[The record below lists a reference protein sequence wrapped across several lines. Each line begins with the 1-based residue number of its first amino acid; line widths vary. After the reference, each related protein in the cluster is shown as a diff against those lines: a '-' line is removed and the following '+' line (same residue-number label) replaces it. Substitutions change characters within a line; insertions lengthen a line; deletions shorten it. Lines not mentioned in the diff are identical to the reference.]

1 MAVVTFRALG
11 FWVTVAALAVLGV
24 FDLVQHYDTA
34 APAAMALSVVRV
46 APLLGYRRMPVEMW
60 VTELVALLVTALV
73 TVPVSPDEPWPW
85 AVTSTA
91 SVAVLAGLVASLGRR
106 GLSIVMFAV
115 LTGLGLLLAVWPGRG
130 DWTSP
135 VITVVVVGVAMVVG
149 DHVHGRG
156 AIEVELAEERKISAE
171 ERALR
176 SVVEERARIARELH
190 DVVAHHMSMITV
202 QAETARFR
210 HADVPSAVAGEFT
223 EIAKVAR
230 TSLSELRGLL
240 SALRDDGA
248 DAHRAPQPTLADVRE
263 LVDRITSAGTPVSL
277 DLPPD
282 TTGLPQVVELAVYR
296 IVQEAL
302 SNVVRHANGAD
313 TRVVI
318 TRSDTALDIEVTNE
332 RPPVSPDS
340 GTDPGTGAGGHG
352 LIGLRERAT
361 LLGGTFTTDR
371 PAGGWRV
378 RATLPIQRG
387 RSDQ

>member
-1 MAVVTFRALG
+1 MAVVTIRAIG
-11 FWVTVAALAVLGV
+11 FWVTVAALVVLGA

-34 APAAMALSVVRV
+34 APVAMALSVVRV

-60 VTELVALLVTALV
+60 VTELVAVLVTALV

-91 SVAVLAGLVASLGRR
+91 SVAALAGLVASLGTRR
-106 GLSIVMFAV
+106 LSVVTLAV

-135 VITVVVVGVAMVVG
+135 LITVVIVGVAMIVG

-156 AIEVELAEERKISAE
+156 AIAVELAEERKISAE

-210 HADVPSAVAGEFT
+210 HADVPPAVAGEFT

-230 TSLSELRGLL
+230 ASLSELRGLL

-248 DAHRAPQPTLADVRE
+248 DAHRTPQPTVADLRE
-263 LVDRITSAGTPVSL
+263 LVDRITAAGTPVSL
-277 DLPPD
+277 DLPAD
-282 TTGLPQVVELAVYR
+282 TAGVPQVVGLAVYR

-302 SNVVRHANGAD
+302 SNVVRHANGAA

-318 TRSDTALDIEVTNE
+318 TRSDMALEIEVTND
-332 RPPVSPDS
+332 RPAVSADA
-340 GTDPGTGAGGHG
+340 GAGADGGGGHG

-361 LLGGTFTTDR
+361 LLGGTFTTDQ
-371 PAGGWRV
+371 PEGSWRV
-378 RATLPIQRG
+378 RATLPIRRG
-387 RSDQ
+387 RPDQ